1 MFKKLAKFSQTVSYK
16 IDFTAFSL
24 HRDHSTSKSWGY
36 GEGDLNIIISLNL
49 YSIGVR
55 FDRNRPCNLF
65 FIRCIS
71 GAKWTQIRHETDQK
85 TEIRTN
91 RSFTNV
97 IFSRKENNK
106 TKFSGR
112 LCFRVNENI
121 FYRLMQIKTLKN
133 RKRRYLLRKFRW
145 RFNQNFKL
153 LLIHE
158 IHLKIWKD
166 NDLIIARYRVMYW
179 MFEYKLIY

>member
-1 MFKKLAKFSQTVSYK
+1 MSKVRCKKDKGGQLKNMLSNESYCFSQKT
-16 IDFTAFSL
+16 FFGRWSL
-24 HRDHSTSKSWGY
+24 QRPLGLHH
-36 GEGDLNIIISLNL
+36 IISLNL

-65 FIRCIS
+65 LIRCIS

-112 LCFRVNENI
+112 LHFRVTENI
-121 FYRLMQIKTLKN
+121 LYKFMWIKTFKS
-133 RKRRYLLRKFRW
+133 KKVLR
-145 RFNQNFKL
+145 
-153 LLIHE
+153 IP
-158 IHLKIWKD
+158 
-166 NDLIIARYRVMYW
+166 
-179 MFEYKLIY
+179 

>member
-1 MFKKLAKFSQTVSYK
+1 MKKYAVDSAIQF
-16 IDFTAFSL
+16 FTKSILRPLVFREFTLQQGAEDTIMETYIISL
-24 HRDHSTSKSWGY
+24 Y
-36 GEGDLNIIISLNL
+36 IISSLNL

-65 FIRCIS
+65 LIRCIS

-112 LCFRVNENI
+112 LHFRVTENI
-121 FYRLMQIKTLKN
+121 LYKFMWIKT
-133 RKRRYLLRKFRW
+133 
-145 RFNQNFKL
+145 FNPQAGGMAV
-153 LLIHE
+153 
-158 IHLKIWKD
+158 
-166 NDLIIARYRVMYW
+166 ARPYG
-179 MFEYKLIY
+179 FE